1 MLAIKSRDLVLE
13 IGSGNRPRPR
23 SNILVDRYPADS
35 TERAGGEAVQID
47 SRPFVVADGMAL
59 PFKDKSFD
67 YVITSHT
74 LEHVPD
80 PRKFVSELMRV
91 ARAGYIETPSEL
103 SEKLFGWPFHRWV
116 VRLESGTIVMRPR
129 RESSPFGNYFHAEYA
144 GDSFFR
150 EFVDSHGDDF
160 VVKYEWE
167 GTVPLRIEG
176 DDDPAVRFNTRSTSV
191 RHGTP
196 LERAGLAVVRFF
208 LKKLLVVAHHFRKF
222 HH

>member
-1 MLAIKSRDLVLE
+1 MLNIKSRDLVLE
-13 IGSGNRPRPR
+13 IGSGDRPRPR

-47 SRPFVVADGMAL
+47 ARPFVVADGMAL

-116 VRLESGTIVMRPR
+116 VRLDSGTIIVRPR
-129 RESSPFGNYFHAEYA
+129 REDSPFGNYFHAEYA
-144 GDSFFR
+144 RDSFFR

-160 VVKYEWE
+160 VVKYEWK
-167 GTVPLRIEG
+167 GDIALRVED
-176 DDDPAVRFNTRSTSV
+176 DDDPAVRFSAGSSSV
-191 RHGTP
+191 QLATP
-196 LERAGLAVVRFF
+196 LERTALAVVRFV

-222 HH
+222 RH